1 MLELSFF
8 AALLLGMVRFH
19 GSPEFKHNKT
29 FQISL
34 PGFFINIYV
43 FIKLSTKKIQFS
55 GFHKL
60 CITKAVPNSIVCLTF
75 LGWSTPLCAI
85 HPTYATIP
93 RYVNVGFGQVAGWGA
108 YILGPLLQVC
118 MSFNRFYVLYFPV
131 SSMKVSNFPIT
142 NIAIIIASCIAV
154 IYTAI
159 GFPEECGFVFD
170 PDILSWRPEDFE
182 CAAWLADFIFY
193 SILGLSITSNS
204 LNFATFLKLVSSRSV
219 MQDTLHLIDM
229 INCTILFKL
238 NSAIWYQFV
247 FLSVSFLSIHALDGS
262 VMLYF
267 HTEIHPQ
274 WCLKMVKPNTRTGT
288 VFVHRSKISSF
299 HPSA

>member
-8 AALLLGMVRFH
+8 AALLLGM
-19 GSPEFKHNKT
+19 
-29 FQISL
+29 ISL
-34 PGFFINIYV
+34 PGFLINIYV
-43 FIKLSTKKIQFS
+43 FVKLSTKKIQFS

-142 NIAIIIASCIAV
+142 NIAIIIALCIAV

-204 LNFATFLKLVSSRSV
+204 LNFATFLKLVSSRVEGVSSGVSLSRRRRRISMYIQSV

-247 FLSVSFLSIHALDGS
+247 FLSVSFLSIHALDG
-262 VMLYF
+262 
-267 HTEIHPQ
+267 
-274 WCLKMVKPNTRTGT
+274 
-288 VFVHRSKISSF
+288 
-299 HPSA
+299 